1 MKFLFSIFLLISFN
15 AKAELN
21 INEAYQREKSYLL
34 AQKEALLKMK
44 SSLVNSQNLRKSKA
58 ELDIVKK
65 QNELSAF
72 ILKNQE
78 LHEEFKVVEKS
89 TKESAQ
95 LAGQLEK
102 NGLKI
107 TDSLNAIK
115 TKLGLPQTQHAEM
128 DSVKRFENILE
139 DVFGL
144 IGNMSNQS
152 WRPHA
157 FLDENDHLVQ
167 GEVLFNGLFSAFGKT
182 SGKIYH
188 LVPYNN
194 EFLKASGTFSG
205 NEVHLFSPNFE
216 RTGFKT
222 AKTWKESVADALPGV
237 IMVMIMICVL
247 GLFIMLARS

>member
-1 MKFLFSIFLLISFN
+1 MKFFFFLITIFCFN

-21 INEAYQREKSYLL
+21 LNEAYQREKSYLV

-44 SSLVNSQNLRKSKA
+44 SSLANSQNLRKSKA
-58 ELDIVKK
+58 ELDIQKK
-65 QNELSAF
+65 QNELSALM
-72 ILKNQE
+72 LKNQD
-78 LHEEFKVVEKS
+78 LHEEFKVIEKS

-107 TDSLNAIK
+107 SDSLNAIK
-115 TKLGLPQTQHAEM
+115 TKLGLPQTQHTEM

-139 DVFGL
+139 DVLGL

-157 FLDENDHLVQ
+157 FLDESDHLVQ
-167 GEVLFNGLFSAFGKT
+167 GEVLFTGLFSAFGK
-182 SGKIYH
+182 SAGKIYH
-188 LVPYNN
+188 LIPYNN

-216 RTGFKT
+216 RSGFKT
-222 AKTWKESVADALPGV
+222 AKTWKESVADALPAI
-237 IMVMIMICVL
+237 IMLMIMTCVL